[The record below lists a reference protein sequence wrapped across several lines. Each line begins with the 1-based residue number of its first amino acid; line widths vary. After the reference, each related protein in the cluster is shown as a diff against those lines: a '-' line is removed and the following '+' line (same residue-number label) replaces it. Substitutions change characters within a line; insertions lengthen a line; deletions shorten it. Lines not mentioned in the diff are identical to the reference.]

1 MAQQKLAINIWTN
14 PMYFLS
20 FGFGSGLLPIAPGTW
35 GTLAAIPLYLLIQNL
50 SLVDYSIILII
61 ASLLGIWWC
70 DITERA
76 LGIHDYS
83 GIVWDEICGYGVTML
98 AAPHQWYWIIVGFLL
113 FRLFDI
119 WKPWPISWFNDNVP
133 GGLGVM
139 VDDLVAGVVAWVVLQ
154 ILVVVLRFL

>member
-1 MAQQKLAINIWTN
+1 MTQSKLAINIWTN
-14 PMYFLS
+14 PIYFLA

-70 DITERA
+70 DVTERA
-76 LGIHDYS
+76 IGIHDYS

-98 AAPHQWYWIIVGFLL
+98 AVPHHWYWIIAGFFL

-119 WKPWPISWFNDNVP
+119 WKPWPISWFNNNVP

-139 VDDLVAGVVAWVVLQ
+139 VDDLVAGVAAWIVMQ
-154 ILVVVLRFL
+154 ILILVLRFS